1 MSGIDETLPVLV
13 DFGVLLS
20 VGAAWLTGRAFA
32 DTWRPARQVVPAII
46 LLTVTVRFLDY
57 ALFHGSLLS
66 LPLAFWGFGGLLA
79 IALTGYRVRLARK
92 MVAQYPWLYRRAGP
106 FAWRE
111 IKDEPRSS
119 LY

>member
-1 MSGIDETLPVLV
+1 MSGIGEPLPALV

-20 VGAAWLTGRAFA
+20 VGAAWLTGQAFA

-46 LLTVTVRFLDY
+46 LLTFTVRFLDY
-57 ALFHGSLLS
+57 ALFHGSLL
-66 LPLAFWGFGGLLA
+66 LLRLAFWGFGGLLS
-79 IALTGYRVRLARK
+79 IALTGYRVRLTGK

-111 IKDEPRSS
+111 IKDERRSS
-119 LY
+119 LN